1 MPIEDRLRS
10 LIDAGDREDAV
21 SLAKEAL
28 KNDRVEDVS
37 FTEDAVEITTRHFAG
52 HHAITGWKGDEVVVE
67 KHGEYSLRADDA
79 FSFKTLGIYDNV
91 LDAIQDAER
100 ETAQSQ
106 LDGPA

>member
-10 LIDAGDREDAV
+10 LIEAGDREDAV

-28 KNDRVEDVS
+28 KNDRVEEVLFTDESVDV
-37 FTEDAVEITTRHFAG
+37 TTGHFNGRHD
-52 HHAITGWKGDEVVVE
+52 ITGWKGDEVVVE
-67 KHGEYSLRADDA
+67 KHGEYTLRADDS

-100 ETAQSQ
+100 GTEPQVDSKA
-106 LDGPA
+106 

>member
-10 LIDAGDREDAV
+10 LIEAGDREDAV

-28 KNDRVEDVS
+28 KNDRVEEVVFTDESVDV
-37 FTEDAVEITTRHFAG
+37 TTGHFNGRHD
-52 HHAITGWKGDEVVVE
+52 ITGWKGDEVVVE
-67 KHGEYSLRADDA
+67 KHGEYTLRADDS

-100 ETAQSQ
+100 GTEPRV
-106 LDGPA
+106 DNKV